1 VTHPSG
7 RPAGI
12 VLAGGGST
20 RLGGAASAGG
30 KAWLELAG
38 RTFLERVVAAVEPEV
53 DGLVIVA
60 AIGQRLPAVPAARIA
75 RDRLPAAGPLA
86 ALADGLRAL
95 GIREDPRA
103 GAVVAS
109 CDLPLLRREVV
120 AVLAARCAA
129 VEAAW
134 IVPVVHGHPQVL
146 LSAVRLRLLPRIEAW
161 LAAGRRDLR
170 GLVARLAEEDPAAVD
185 FVPEETFA
193 AVDPR
198 LDSFVDVDTPADVDR
213 LRGAERG

>member
-1 VTHPSG
+1 MHASR

-20 RLGGAASAGG
+20 RLGAAVPEGG
-30 KAWLELAG
+30 KAALEFAG
-38 RTFLERVVAAVEPEV
+38 GTFLERVVAAMEPEV

-60 AIGQRLPAVPAARIA
+60 APGQRLPAVTAARIA

-95 GIREDPRA
+95 GTRGDPRA
-103 GAVVAS
+103 AAIVAS

-120 AVLAARCAA
+120 AVLAARCGGS
-129 VEAAW
+129 EADW
-134 IVPVVHGHPQVL
+134 TVPLIHGHPQVL

-170 GLVARLAEEDPAAVD
+170 GLVARLAEKDPAAVD
-185 FVPEETFA
+185 FVPEEMFA
-193 AVDPR
+193 VVDPR
-198 LDSFVDVDTPADVDR
+198 LESFHDVDTPADIER